1 MVQATERYL
10 RAEATVATHVKATV
24 ENYPELKADK
34 LTSEYMHSLETLET
48 EVALIREGFNDAVT
62 QYNERIQSFPDLLLA
77 KLFKFEKMKRLRFT
91 HK

>member
-1 MVQATERYL
+1 MHRL
-10 RAEATVATHVKATV
+10 EA
-24 ENYPELKADK
+24 
-34 LTSEYMHSLETLET
+34 LET

-77 KLFKFEKMKRLRFT
+77 KLFKFKKMKRLSFT